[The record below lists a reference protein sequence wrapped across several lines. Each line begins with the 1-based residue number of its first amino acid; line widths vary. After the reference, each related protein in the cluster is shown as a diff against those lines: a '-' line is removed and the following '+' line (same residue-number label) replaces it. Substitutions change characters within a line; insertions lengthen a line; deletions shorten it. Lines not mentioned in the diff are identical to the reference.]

1 MSKSKI
7 KSVALRLRFRKILMP
22 FYLLILAVA
31 LFIMISPFP
40 EGTIILS
47 FILGYFGYHFSGGS
61 LWTAVLTYVI
71 TFPITLFLT
80 KKLHLIGK
88 FKREFKRIR
97 GVKYV

>member
-1 MSKSKI
+1 MSKDKMKNMASELKI
-7 KSVALRLRFRKILMP
+7 KKILSL

-71 TFPITLFLT
+71 TFPITLIIT

-88 FKREFKRIR
+88 FKKEFKRIR
-97 GVKYV
+97 GREYV

>member
-1 MSKSKI
+1 MSKDKMKNMASELKI
-7 KSVALRLRFRKILMP
+7 KKILSL

-71 TFPITLFLT
+71 TFPITLIVT

-88 FKREFKRIR
+88 LKKEFKRIR
-97 GVKYV
+97 ETEYV

>member
-1 MSKSKI
+1 MSKTEVENVASKLKI
-7 KSVALRLRFRKILMP
+7 KKILST

-31 LFIMISPFP
+31 LFVMISPFP

-47 FILGYFGYHFSGGS
+47 FILGYFGYTFSGRS

-71 TFPITLFLT
+71 TFPITLILT

-88 FKREFKRIR
+88 FKKEFKRIR
-97 GVKYV
+97 GEEYI